1 MKVKRYKDGC
11 WTAGLPFSRSD
22 VERLER
28 TWAESHRL
36 RVLRKEQR
44 LLKAELASAKSR
56 LLVPADRWSYERE
69 YVLTQLSRTLVLVHV
84 YRRAAVVP

>member
-1 MKVKRYKDGC
+1 MGL
-11 WTAGLPFSRSD
+11 TTGLPFSQSD

-69 YVLTQLSRTLVLVHV
+69 YVLVQHSRPHANVCLKRYIYIYLSYLKPQ
-84 YRRAAVVP
+84 YF

>member
-1 MKVKRYKDGC
+1 M
-11 WTAGLPFSRSD
+11 
-22 VERLER
+22 ERLER

-69 YVLTQLSRTLVLVHV
+69 YVLAQLSRTLALVHV
-84 YRRAAVVP
+84 YRRAAFVPKYFSAVKEPLL